1 MGDTARSI
9 GDPGETH
16 HPGTVCAGGAITLE
30 HIRVDHAHLQLRA
43 HNYQQLGLV
52 FLFYARLDMV
62 LLVLCKKDELYDY
75 KNIIQLPR
83 ESYLRVNRVRRF
95 AAHPTLEA
103 EHLHLE

>member
-1 MGDTARSI
+1 MLA
-9 GDPGETH
+9 
-16 HPGTVCAGGAITLE
+16 